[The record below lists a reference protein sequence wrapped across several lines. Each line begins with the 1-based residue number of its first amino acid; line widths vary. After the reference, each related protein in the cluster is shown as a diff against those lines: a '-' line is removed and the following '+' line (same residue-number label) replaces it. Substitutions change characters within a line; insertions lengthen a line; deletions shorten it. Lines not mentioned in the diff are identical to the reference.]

1 MKFLVDRLA
10 RRRPDPV
17 VARPRVSEPPLPAA
31 AVDPV
36 VPERGGLDF
45 ASRKL
50 IAGWAWP
57 RDGECHALVDIRLD
71 EVPFATLVAD
81 RQRPDLAGTGRTD
94 LGFILPVD
102 LPRDERQIAVI
113 ARVRGAP
120 ADLAEAPRL
129 IPPVSAVQG
138 VDNPDWYRDTTA
150 RFLAWRF
157 DAGAYFDGVYNGHQ
171 PIYGFG
177 VQPCEPGWLERYTI
191 THAIMTELAGLDF
204 TTLADIGGAEGYKG
218 AMIRELFGAEVLNAD
233 LSPEACRLAER
244 IYGLQTRAVSM
255 EALPFADESFDC
267 VLCSESLEHVSQ
279 PGRSLAELL
288 RIARKAVVITVP
300 AETLEQVS
308 SSIQS
313 GDPHAHVNWFD
324 LAAFDHL
331 ASALHQV
338 RTRPILTLD
347 PRWRAAGS
355 GVEAMVRLFK
365 GDERVRA
372 DARAMIAALVLRDQ
386 SLIGRGAGFNGLI
399 AVLQKRP
406 CARDKAPVSLER
418 IMDFTVP
425 PVGRA

>member
-1 MKFLVDRLA
+1 MVNLLA
-10 RRRPDPV
+10 RRRRPAPSQPD
-17 VARPRVSEPPLPAA
+17 
-31 AVDPV
+31 
-36 VPERGGLDF
+36 RGSLDF

-57 RDGECHALVDIRLD
+57 RDGQLHATVEIRLD
-71 EVPFATLVAD
+71 GAPFATLVAD
-81 RQRPDLAGTGRTD
+81 RTRPDLAETGRTD

-102 LPRDERQIAVI
+102 LPRDERAISVT
-113 ARVRGAP
+113 ARIQGAE
-120 ADLAEAPRL
+120 ADLPNAPRTM
-129 IPPVSAVQG
+129 PPISAVAG
-138 VDNPDWYRDTTA
+138 VDNPDWYRAATA
-150 RFLAWRF
+150 KFLAWRF

-171 PIYGFG
+171 PLYGFG

-204 TTLADIGGAEGYKG
+204 ATLADIGGAEGYKG
-218 AMIRELFGAEVLNAD
+218 AMIRDLFGADVLSAD

-244 IYGLQTRAVSM
+244 IYGLKTRPVTM

-288 RIARKAVVITVP
+288 RIARRAVVITVP

-308 SSIQS
+308 VSIQS

-324 LAAFDHL
+324 LRGFDHL
-331 ASALHQV
+331 AAGLHAV
-338 RTRPILTLD
+338 HTRPILTLD
-347 PRWRAAGS
+347 PDWRAAGR
-355 GVEAMVRLFK
+355 GIEAMAGLFE

-386 SLIGRGAGFNGLI
+386 ALIGQGAGFNGLI

-418 IMDFTVP
+418 IMDFAVP
-425 PVGRA
+425 PVGRADTKAR